1 MELALLS
8 IGVIIASLLSF
19 SLGTTYGDKKAS
31 LRYAKELSQL
41 AIETYRRELQ
51 VAKLEAEV
59 SLLREIAG
67 QLHED

>member
-19 SLGTTYGDKKAS
+19 SLGTTYGYNKAS
-31 LRYAKELSQL
+31 LNHARELSQL

>member
-8 IGVIIASLLSF
+8 IGVIVVSLLSF
-19 SLGTTYGDKKAS
+19 SLGTTYGDNKAS
-31 LRYAKELSQL
+31 LNHARELSQL

-67 QLHED
+67 QLNED

>member
-8 IGVIIASLLSF
+8 IGVFIASILSF
-19 SLGTTYGDKKAS
+19 SLGITYGDNKAS

-51 VAKLEAEV
+51 VAKLEAEINQ
-59 SLLREIAG
+59 LREIVAKST
-67 QLHED
+67 ED

>member
-8 IGVIIASLLSF
+8 IGVIVVSLLSF

-31 LRYAKELSQL
+31 LNHAKELSQL

>member
-8 IGVIIASLLSF
+8 IGVIVVSLLSF
-19 SLGTTYGDKKAS
+19 SLGTTYGYNKAS
-31 LRYAKELSQL
+31 LNHARELSQL

-59 SLLREIAG
+59 SLLREIAE
-67 QLHED
+67 QLNED